1 MRKSLYY
8 SFNEIVGSH
17 NVVGKQNVG
26 SHNVVGNV
34 ETAKEFKAK
43 FEEAQKEVAKLEEKK

>member
-1 MRKSLYY
+1 MRKSLYC
-8 SFNEIVGSH
+8 SFNEI
-17 NVVGKQNVG
+17 VG